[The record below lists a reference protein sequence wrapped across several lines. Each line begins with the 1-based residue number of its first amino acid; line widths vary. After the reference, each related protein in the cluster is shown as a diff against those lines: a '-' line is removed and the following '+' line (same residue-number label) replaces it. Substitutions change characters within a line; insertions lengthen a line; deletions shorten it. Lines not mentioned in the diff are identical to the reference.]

1 MKALITGAGI
11 GGLTAA
17 IALRRAGIEVEVYE
31 RASRLAEV
39 GAGISLWANA
49 IACLS
54 ALGLG
59 DEILRSSVAYDGA
72 GLRTPDGA
80 RVGSVSVEH
89 LKRRFPVPIVVLHRA
104 ELMDVLHQAF
114 GTANLHLGKAL
125 VAFRDDGGGVHAE
138 FSDGTSARGDFLVGA
153 DGLRS
158 QVRSTIHGD
167 RPPRYAGCTAWRGVV
182 SVTQLPVEA
191 TETWGRGNI
200 FGQVP
205 MSGGRSYWYAT
216 QNGPPGGKNADERA
230 ALLNLFGEWHP
241 PIPALLEAADPAS
254 ILRNDIYDRPPLRWW
269 GRGRVTLL
277 GDAAHPMTPYLGQGG
292 CQAIEDAL
300 ALARALASG
309 KIVEDALRA
318 YEAERIPRTTM
329 FVKRS
334 NAVGRMAQAANPVL
348 VALRNAVLRR
358 VPPRLQTAGVIG
370 MVESAE
376 TRALI
381 ARP

>member
-1 MKALITGAGI
+1 MRALITGAGI

-17 IALRRAGIEVEVYE
+17 IALRRAGLEVEVYE
-31 RASRLAEV
+31 RAPRLAEV
-39 GAGISLWANA
+39 GAGISLWVNA
-49 IACLS
+49 LACLS
-54 ALGLG
+54 ALGLA

-104 ELMDVLHQAF
+104 ELMDILHHAF
-114 GTANLHLGKAL
+114 GTAQLHLGKTL
-125 VAFRDDGGGVHAE
+125 VTFRDDGGSVHAE
-138 FSDGTSARGDFLVGA
+138 FSDGTSANGDVLVGA
-153 DGLRS
+153 DGLHS
-158 QVRSTIHGD
+158 QVRSTIHGN

-182 SVTQLPVEA
+182 SFNQARVEA

-205 MSGGRSYWYAT
+205 MSEGRVYWYAT
-216 QNGPPGGKNADERA
+216 QNGPPDGKNADEKA
-230 ALLNLFGEWHP
+230 ALLNLFGKWHA

-269 GRGRVTLL
+269 GRGRATLL

-300 ALARALASG
+300 ALARALPSG
-309 KIVEDALRA
+309 KAVEEALRA
-318 YEAERIPRTTM
+318 YERARIPRSTM

-334 NAVGRMAQAANPVL
+334 KAVGRMAQAANPVL

-358 VPPRLQTAGVIG
+358 VPPRLQAAGVIG
-370 MVESAE
+370 MLGSGEAHGG
-376 TRALI
+376 
-381 ARP
+381 